1 MTKRLLRKTLIAI
14 SIAVVLVIAARLF
27 LWACISLE
35 KRSNHAKVQKI
46 IAQDLTYESDTLDEQ
61 LSLGLEWL
69 EHRHLYDSD
78 KGRLCERISLIYLIR
93 GEELAYYRYL
103 GYALHYLEES
113 GEKDYSVNIYLDLAN
128 YYINNYSY
136 DAANRMID
144 SAKEVE
150 PFEEIESPQIK
161 SYAYRM
167 QGILYIFR
175 GEYVAAEEYLK
186 RSLDVTALSDTGVF
200 EDAYEAISEVWL
212 ARLYF
217 ESGRRE
223 ECEQILRK
231 YEDSPFFDIESYRE
245 IMIRDF
251 VIPYEETKCLFIISG
266 IWDKY
271 NGIVSDD
278 MEAEELTTSAALIED
293 FIKVCEE
300 NGYEKHEF
308 AILMRLQT
316 EYPAESLRINDDM
329 YANLKRLYRLL
340 LSRQNDSYSEII
352 ESQIEASIYETE
364 SDEAS
369 VNRKRRREIIFFVA
383 AFVLVV
389 LLIAGMWMVISYSY
403 DGLTQVLN
411 RRRFDLKLASL
422 RKRKQPY
429 GILMMDIDNFKKVN
443 DVYGH
448 QAGDRVLQRL
458 GKILSREETTS
469 VQAYRYGGEEFAI
482 ILKKEAFRN
491 ALAVAQ
497 RIRTSMEHE
506 RWDFDP
512 DKVITLSLGLAG
524 GSGDE
529 DVVSM
534 ADANLYTSKNTGKNR
549 VTGDVTTK

>member
-14 SIAVVLVIAARLF
+14 SIAIALIIVARL
-27 LWACISLE
+27 LLLACVSLE
-35 KRSNHAKVQKI
+35 KRSNHAKVQSI
-46 IAQDLTYESDTLDEQ
+46 ITQNLTYETDTLDEQ
-61 LSLGLEWL
+61 LSLALDWVEN
-69 EHRHLYDSD
+69 RHLYDSD

-103 GYALHYLEES
+103 GYALYYLEQS

-128 YYINNYSY
+128 FYINNYSY
-136 DAANRMID
+136 DAAKRMID
-144 SAKEVE
+144 SAMEVE
-150 PFEEIESPQIK
+150 PFEEIESFQIK
-161 SYAYRM
+161 SYAYRI
-167 QGILYIFR
+167 QGELLIFL
-175 GEYVAAEEYLK
+175 GEYEEAEKCLQK
-186 RSLDVTALSDTGVF
+186 SLEVTALSDTGVF
-200 EDAYEAISEVWL
+200 EEGYKAITEVWL

-217 ESGRRE
+217 ESGRRQ
-223 ECEQILRK
+223 ECERMLMK
-231 YEDSPFFDIESYRE
+231 YADSPIFTQDSYRE
-245 IMIRDF
+245 LMIRDF
-251 VIPYEETKCLFIISG
+251 VIPYEETKCLYIISG

-271 NGIVSDD
+271 DGVVTDD
-278 MEAEELTTSAALIED
+278 MEQELVDSSEFIEE

-316 EYPAESLRINDDM
+316 QYPAESIRINDEM
-329 YANLKRLYRLL
+329 YANLKRLYLELL
-340 LSRQNDSYSEII
+340 EDQNTSYSEII
-352 ESQIEASIYETE
+352 DSQIEDSVYETAR
-364 SDEAS
+364 DEAR
-369 VNRKRRREIIFFVA
+369 VQRKRTREIYFFVG

-389 LLIAGMWMVISYSY
+389 LLMAGMWMVISYSY

-429 GILMMDIDNFKKVN
+429 GILMMDIDNFKRVN

-458 GKILSREETTS
+458 GKILAREETAH
-469 VQAYRYGGEEFAI
+469 VQAYRYGGEEFVI
-482 ILKKEAFRN
+482 ILKKEVLGSAQ
-491 ALAVAQ
+491 AIAQ
-497 RIRTSMEHE
+497 RIRTSLEHE
-506 RWDFDP
+506 KWDFDP

-549 VTGDVTTK
+549 VTGEIKK

>member
-27 LWACISLE
+27 LLACVSLE

-103 GYALHYLEES
+103 GYALYYLEES

-128 YYINNYSY
+128 FYLNNYSY
-136 DAANRMID
+136 DAAQRMID

-150 PFEEIESPQIK
+150 PFEEIESLQIK

-175 GEYVAAEEYLK
+175 GEYIAAEEYLK
-186 RSLDVTALSDTGVF
+186 RSLDVTAHSDTGVF
-200 EDAYEAISEVWL
+200 EDAYEAITEVWL
-212 ARLYF
+212 ARVYF
-217 ESGRRE
+217 EAGRRE
-223 ECEQILRK
+223 ECEQILHK
-231 YEDSPFFDIESYRE
+231 YENSPIFDMESYRE

-271 NGIVSDD
+271 DGVETS
-278 MEAEELTTSAALIED
+278 ELEEELVASAALIED

-308 AILMRLQT
+308 AVLMRLQSD
-316 EYPAESLRINDDM
+316 YPAESLRINDDM

-352 ESQIEASIYETE
+352 GSQIEDSIYETE

-369 VNRKRRREIIFFVA
+369 VNRKRRREIIFFAA

-389 LLIAGMWMVISYSY
+389 LLMAGMWVVISYSY

-411 RRRFDLKLASL
+411 RRRFDRKLASL

-549 VTGDVTTK
+549 VTGDVTPK

>member
-1 MTKRLLRKTLIAI
+1 
-14 SIAVVLVIAARLF
+14 
-27 LWACISLE
+27 
-35 KRSNHAKVQKI
+35 
-46 IAQDLTYESDTLDEQ
+46 
-61 LSLGLEWL
+61 
-69 EHRHLYDSD
+69 
-78 KGRLCERISLIYLIR
+78 
-93 GEELAYYRYL
+93 
-103 GYALHYLEES
+103 
-113 GEKDYSVNIYLDLAN
+113 
-128 YYINNYSY
+128 
-136 DAANRMID
+136 
-144 SAKEVE
+144 
-150 PFEEIESPQIK
+150 
-161 SYAYRM
+161 
-167 QGILYIFR
+167 
-175 GEYVAAEEYLK
+175 
-186 RSLDVTALSDTGVF
+186 
-200 EDAYEAISEVWL
+200 
-212 ARLYF
+212 
-217 ESGRRE
+217 
-223 ECEQILRK
+223 
-231 YEDSPFFDIESYRE
+231 
-245 IMIRDF
+245 MIRDF

-278 MEAEELTTSAALIED
+278 MEAEELMTSAALIED

-340 LSRQNDSYSEII
+340 LSRQNNSYSEII

-369 VNRKRRREIIFFVA
+369 VNRKRRREIIFFAA

-389 LLIAGMWMVISYSY
+389 LLMAGMWMVISYSY